1 MEKTIIGRVEVAEQF
16 VRLGYGDLIDDDAK
30 FRSLDFLTE
39 RLTTDEI
46 KLVISVVP
54 SHDAFDAKT
63 ICSALD
69 QFRGRVAGWRF
80 GRAGSPLLMVDF
92 AHWTHQ
98 LEDTPS
104 RPSGT
109 RISEQDRDSLI
120 SELRNLF
127 LHQLGADKFESDDV
141 ELSCGAWW
149 D

>member
-1 MEKTIIGRVEVAEQF
+1 
-16 VRLGYGDLIDDDAK
+16 
-30 FRSLDFLTE
+30 
-39 RLTTDEI
+39 
-46 KLVISVVP
+46 
-54 SHDAFDAKT
+54 
-63 ICSALD
+63 
-69 QFRGRVAGWRF
+69 
-80 GRAGSPLLMVDF
+80 MVDF

>member
-1 MEKTIIGRVEVAEQF
+1 MEKTIIGRVAVAEQF
-16 VRLGYGDLIDDDAK
+16 VRLGYGDLIDVNAK

-46 KLVISVVP
+46 KVVISVVP
-54 SHDAFDAKT
+54 SHDSWDAMA

-80 GRAGSPLLMVDF
+80 GRAGSPVLMVDF

-104 RPSGT
+104 RPNGT
-109 RISEQDRDSLI
+109 RISDHERDSLI

-127 LHQLGADKFESDDV
+127 LLQLSADKFESDDV
-141 ELSCGAWW
+141 GLSFGAWW